1 MLEGLRNEHKN
12 TKYILGL
19 LYLAVTR
26 WEQGDPV
33 PLEILVEG
41 VEILQHYAEESH
53 QRLEEELLF
62 PIMEKDGVPWRGGPL
77 EVLEKEHH
85 ESRGYLID
93 LQHALESLRHDDPN
107 AKEAIAENIKAYIM
121 LLKAHMDKEE
131 MIVFPI
137 AERLLEESDVLQG
150 DFAKMAGHLDWEN
163 GHQEFIERLE
173 RGLGVSGRKVLD
185 SFGQEQNQHPDH
197 LAEEFLNRP
206 R

>member
-1 MLEGLRNEHKN
+1 MEGLRREHKN
-12 TKYILGL
+12 SKYILGL

-26 WEQGDPV
+26 WEQGDPISLDV
-33 PLEILVEG
+33 LVQG
-41 VEILQHYAEESH
+41 VEILQQYAEENH
-53 QRLEEELLF
+53 QKLEEELLF

-77 EVLEKEHH
+77 EVLEKEHQ
-85 ESRGYLID
+85 ESKGYLAD
-93 LQHALESLRHDDPN
+93 LQHDLERLRINDPG
-107 AKEAIAENIKAYIM
+107 AKEAIAESIKAYIM

-150 DFAKMAGHLDWEN
+150 DFVKMAGHPTWSK
-163 GHQEFIERLE
+163 GHDEFVKRLE
-173 RGLGVSGRKVLD
+173 AGLGVSGRQVWESLGEK
-185 SFGQEQNQHPDH
+185 EHERPDH

>member
-1 MLEGLRNEHKN
+1 
-12 TKYILGL
+12 
-19 LYLAVTR
+19 LYLAVSR

-33 PLEILVEG
+33 PLDILVQS
-41 VEILQHYAEESH
+41 VEILQHYAEETH
-53 QRLEEELLF
+53 QKLEEELLF

-77 EVLEKEHH
+77 EVLEKEHL

-93 LQHALESLRHDDPN
+93 LQHAMENLHLDDSN
-107 AKEAIAENIKAYIM
+107 AKEAITENIKAYIM

-150 DFAKMAGHLDWEN
+150 DFAKMAGHLDWEK
-163 GHQEFIERLE
+163 GHKELIERLE
-173 RGLGVSGRKVLD
+173 QGLGISGRKVLD